1 MCMSVLKSGIGMWW
15 PVATTVGEDCS
26 FLDSF
31 YGAYTIQKKNME
43 IVKSDKNLQKKIAQ
57 KSPKM

>member
-1 MCMSVLKSGIGMWW
+1 MCMSVLKCGKVMWW

-31 YGAYTIQKKNME
+31 YGAYTIQKKHGNCKE
-43 IVKSDKNLQKKIAQ
+43 
-57 KSPKM
+57 

>member
-1 MCMSVLKSGIGMWW
+1 MHECVKSGIGMWR
-15 PVATTVGEDCS
+15 PVATTVIEDCS

-31 YGAYTIQKKNME
+31 YGAHTIQKSME
-43 IVKSDKNLQKKIAQ
+43 IVKSDKNLQKKTAQ

>member
-31 YGAYTIQKKNME
+31 YGAYTIQKKTW
-43 IVKSDKNLQKKIAQ
+43 KL
-57 KSPKM
+57 